1 MKFNQRTKSTPNKFQ
16 IRFPSQNLI
25 LFQPDLCFR
34 EGMRLNM
41 AKVAKETEKT
51 FEENLKYIGLN
62 LDKLPT
68 FLKKYEGLNFRP
80 SNSYDDAVYKVY
92 KYVNIKEIEILI
104 TPENRLT
111 DIKQRYKLSSPI
123 CEYLDSES
131 EENIEKFAKFIKL
144 VTTMNIPRIEEIAK
158 EQEELNEKIPFEVK
172 YPNNFIWQIYYS
184 DYAKKYFM
192 LVPTEEQDNNAL
204 FYLLKE
210 QIANIRARK
219 PRYIFTPIS
228 YMEYT
233 GGFLSKSEI
242 DDIENYLWYF
252 TKDWPNIYEI
262 FDKDNN
268 LFIKIVGQTN
278 IYEKMQTTYSIT
290 LYTKEEA
297 VELYKLLKAM
307 FILATGA
314 REEYNFVTKLNK
326 DGKIEFWSNNT
337 KIEYSKLAD
346 FIKVE
351 YVDKIDKLKYE
362 EKEKKEL
369 KRKLD
374 KFKLIIEDLTQEYLL
389 RQKQI
394 ATFLECKKTFFG
406 RVKYFFKKKKDEKI
420 IKKPEKRV
428 VNEEK
433 KDETLESLYELKE
446 QYTIEDLINICTK
459 LEEVKKENTNLTL
472 DLKAFETKEEI
483 LSKKNDNADLYI
495 KEIDKHKKSIFEF
508 WKFTSKDEMQ
518 TLAEAEEEEKN
529 EKTKMKR
536 FFDYDADMEEL
547 GKKMDELQRRKL
559 SKNETDAMFAI
570 RYVPNSFKELDVNEE
585 EENAETNELEEN
597 KKTRGRKKKVS
608 TATEEDLKR
617 LQQDYQKDIE
627 IRNAKDFDIV
637 GGLIED
643 KTKIK
648 AIDNQKHREIEKDKY
663 KVLNINMDTD
673 IEAYKENINGYLKLI
688 KEALNKIQAPYD
700 MSVYCVN
707 NKKSIEGMHIFDI
720 NPKNAIEQ
728 ELRSKKE
735 KIQLCKINIKE
746 NTPAVFYT
754 NIIFYDN
761 FNKTLPLGMNLSTEV
776 LLDTNKLKLKFLKEE
791 SFFVNYKVNEF
802 DFNTKEIV
810 VYEYDVGE

>member
-1 MKFNQRTKSTPNKFQ
+1 
-16 IRFPSQNLI
+16 
-25 LFQPDLCFR
+25 
-34 EGMRLNM
+34 M
-41 AKVAKETEKT
+41 AKVEKETEKT

-68 FLKKYEGLNFRP
+68 FLKKYEGLNYRP
-80 SNSYDDAVYKVY
+80 SNSYEDAVYKIY

-144 VTTMNIPRIEEIAK
+144 VTTMNIPRIEELAK

-172 YPNNFIWQIYYS
+172 YPNNYMWQIYYS

-210 QIANIRARK
+210 QIESVRAKK
-219 PRYIFTPIS
+219 PRYIFVPIS
-228 YMEYT
+228 HMEYT
-233 GGFLSKSEI
+233 GVFLSKSEI
-242 DDIENYLWYF
+242 DDVENYLWYF

-268 LFIKIVGQTN
+268 LFIKIVGQTT

-290 LYTKEEA
+290 LYAKQEA
-297 VELYKLLKAM
+297 LEFYKLLKAM

-314 REEYNFVTKLNK
+314 REEYNFKTKINEE
-326 DGKIEFWSNNT
+326 GKIEFWNNNT
-337 KIEYSKLAD
+337 KMKYSQLAD

-351 YVDKIDKLKYE
+351 YVNKIDKLKYE

-369 KRKLD
+369 KRKLG
-374 KFKLIIEDLTQEYLL
+374 KFKSIIEDLTQEYLL

-394 ATFLECKKTFFG
+394 ATFLECKKTFLG
-406 RVKYFFKKKKDEKI
+406 KVRYFFKKKKDEKI
-420 IKKPEKRV
+420 IKKPEKRII
-428 VNEEK
+428 NEEK

-536 FFDYDADMEEL
+536 YFDYDEDMEEL

-597 KKTRGRKKKVS
+597 KKTRGRKKKIS
-608 TATEEDLKR
+608 TVVEEDLER
-617 LQQDYQKDIE
+617 LQQEYQNDIE
-627 IRNAKDFDIV
+627 IINAKDFDIF

-673 IEAYKENINGYLKLI
+673 IEAYKENINSYLKLI
-688 KEALNKIQAPYD
+688 KEALNKIQSPYD
-700 MSVYCVN
+700 MSVYCIN
-707 NKKSIEGMHIFDI
+707 NKKSIEGIHIFDI

-728 ELRSKKE
+728 ELRDKNS

-754 NIIFYDN
+754 NIMFFDN
-761 FNKTLPLGMNLSTEV
+761 FNKTLPIGMDLSSEV
-776 LLDTNKLKLKFLKEE
+776 LLDTNKLNLKFAKEE
-791 SFFVNYKVNEF
+791 SFYVNYKVDEF

-810 VYEYDVGE
+810 VYEYDVAE